1 MIILKKLL
9 YTPEFDII
17 EYAIGDTMEGNM
29 ILNLMTLKDQVYEY
43 LRYQMR
49 IGEIKPGSVIDMTAI
64 SKKLGISRTPLR
76 DALIQLEMEGFVRIL
91 PRRGV
96 IVNVLT
102 VQDIKDFYEILGA
115 LESVA
120 IVSVSDKFGE
130 AEAKKMQQLNEA
142 MNEAIEED
150 DFDQFY
156 ERNLEFHNVY
166 IDLSGNGV
174 LKKMTDVLKK
184 RLYDFPRRSGY
195 IKEWEVASIKEHK
208 RLTDLLSEGKF
219 LDAAAYIRDVHWS
232 FLVQEKY
239 VRKYYSDEV
248 EINSQKRPR
257 VIQV

>member
-1 MIILKKLL
+1 M
-9 YTPEFDII
+9 
-17 EYAIGDTMEGNM
+17 
-29 ILNLMTLKDQVYEY
+29 
-43 LRYQMR
+43 
-49 IGEIKPGSVIDMTAI
+49 IDMTAI

-76 DALIQLEMEGFVRIL
+76 DTLIQLEMEGFVRIL
-91 PRRGV
+91 ARRGV

-120 IVSVSDKFGE
+120 IVTVADKFGE

-142 MNEAIEED
+142 MNKAIDEN

-166 IDLSGNGV
+166 IDLSGNGE
-174 LKKMTDVLKK
+174 LKKMTDVLKN
-184 RLYDFPRRSGY
+184 RLYDFPRRSGF

-208 RLTDLLSEGKF
+208 KLIELLSEGKF
-219 LDAAAYIRDVHWS
+219 MDAAVFIRDVHWS

-239 VRKYYSDEV
+239 IRKYYSDEIK
-248 EINSQKRPR
+248 INSQKRTR
-257 VIQV
+257 IKQI